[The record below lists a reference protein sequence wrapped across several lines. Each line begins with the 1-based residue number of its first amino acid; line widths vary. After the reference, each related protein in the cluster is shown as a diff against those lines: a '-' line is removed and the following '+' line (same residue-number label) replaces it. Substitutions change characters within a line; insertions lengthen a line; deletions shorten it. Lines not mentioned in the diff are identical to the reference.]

1 MKNTASRFQ
10 VVDQAIRNPGTCLLT
25 QTPTGP
31 FIDTGLDL
39 GLGDRGAFR
48 GRVYLSVD
56 AVREMAEQF
65 GLFDSYEQKVLDTH
79 ESADTEVGK
88 AWDAGYAAG
97 RAENLDHLADE
108 LVDRMR
114 ARVGGNRPD
123 RAVAEVAGEDDPAAA
138 APAGPGAEAPVVE
151 EPAGVPVAGRSK
163 RAPAA

>member
-114 ARVGGNRPD
+114 ARVAGGGAE
-123 RAVAEVAGEDDPAAA
+123 RAAEPTAAGDDPAAGQ
-138 APAGPGAEAPVVE
+138 PAEPGAEAAGVE
-151 EPAGVPVAGRSK
+151 GLDDVPGAEPA
-163 RAPAA
+163 AA